1 MAALFVYA
9 VGDVPLFFRQ
19 TVAPA
24 GQSKALV
31 EELPPMRE
39 QGAPGVSPGKLAEGA
54 ASALSSLRIPVRPP
68 ADDLEAAPAAAQPPA
83 AIRPGTAAASGG
95 RATASVSRGQGRI
108 VQLGLQFREPGM
120 VLVIEGDSALPVRQF
135 VLDGPDRLVVD
146 LPGSWRNL
154 KAPAVPANNLI
165 KDVRLGRYGDADRL
179 VLDLKTRLKSH
190 RISRIN
196 DRKVEVLFN

>member
-9 VGDVPLFFRQ
+9 IGDGPLLFRQ
-19 TVAPA
+19 TAAP
-24 GQSKALV
+24 SEPTKAWV

-39 QGAPGVSPGKLAEGA
+39 AGAASEPAEGA
-54 ASALSSLRIPVRPP
+54 AGTLSSLRIPVRPP
-68 ADDLEAAPAAAQPPA
+68 ADDLEAAPAPAATQPPA
-83 AIRPGTAAASGG
+83 AVRPVTAAASGG

-108 VQLGLQFREPGM
+108 VQLGLHFREPGM

-135 VLDGPDRLVVD
+135 VLEGPDRLVVD

-154 KAPAVPANNLI
+154 KAPAVPGNNLI